1 MLTNIRIKE
10 PVDSSLANAAISY
23 GGIGMIAPQLA
34 NRFEAHLSEIIADS
48 GLLLKTAVENK
59 VAMVRP
65 AYKRNDKRLGRIF
78 NRIFRVNDS
87 DIELS
92 GIELI
97 AAATLLHEQTEEEI
111 MPEATY
117 LVPMETAEHLLLKL
131 SSLQ

>member
-1 MLTNIRIKE
+1 MLVNIRIKQ

-23 GGIGMIAPQLA
+23 GGIGMMAPKLA
-34 NRFEAHLSEIIADS
+34 KRFEAHLSEIIADS
-48 GLLLKTAVENK
+48 GLLLKTTVENK

-65 AYKRNDKRLGRIF
+65 AYNRNDKRLGRIF
-78 NRIFRVNDS
+78 NRIFRVNVR

-97 AAATLLHEQTEEEI
+97 AATRLIHEQTEEEI

-117 LVPMETAEHLLLKL
+117 LIPMKTAEHMLMKL
-131 SSLQ
+131 SALQ